1 MSSEQRA
8 HPRYAIELDCEL
20 LVDERSV
27 RGRTRDISKGG
38 FSMLSPADTATIAGG
53 LPCTVRVS
61 LVFSETEFS
70 EQLTLQGVVMWCT
83 HMKAGTQVGVRFDT
97 LDKTSTGYL
106 DMFMKFLND
115 GEDPPAEPD
124 DEQP

>member
-38 FSMLSPADTATIAGG
+38 FSMLSPADTRTVAGG
-53 LPCTVRVS
+53 LPCTIRVS
-61 LVFSETEFS
+61 LVFSDTEFS

-83 HMKAGTQVGVRFDT
+83 HMKAGTQIGVRFDT
-97 LDKTSTGYL
+97 LDQVSTGYL
-106 DMFMKFLND
+106 DMFMKFLDD
-115 GEDPPAEPD
+115 GEEVDEEPAD
-124 DEQP
+124 DSL